1 MRIPMASVD
10 VELKV
15 LCLQSRAAV
24 EALVRAKQENLAAA
38 EAHTTSC
45 MKNYVLAENEYILAS
60 AEAEK
65 AAAQA
70 AAAAAQ
76 AAASRSEVAARRAEA
91 QALRLAYV
99 QKYGEYIS
107 DDET

>member
-1 MRIPMASVD
+1 MASHESVD

-45 MKNYVLAENEYILAS
+45 MKNYVLAEKKYILAR

-65 AAAQA
+65 AV
-70 AAAAAQ
+70 AQ
-76 AAASRSEVAARRAEA
+76 AAASRSAAAAELEARRAEA
-91 QALRLAYV
+91 QALKLAYV